1 MDKLFDELAKSLN
14 VSTDLVQQF
23 VGNYPQLRS
32 QWQLYK
38 VFDLWNDVLSFAVF
52 VMLGVSVYLGV
63 KYRSDL
69 GYDSEEEV
77 NTIRK
82 RWLKRL
88 AVSVVVLCVI
98 DYALLSLQTVLAPD
112 ITMLFEVLKQLK
124 K

>member
-38 VFDLWNDVLSFAVF
+38 IFDLWNDLLSFTF
-52 VMLGVSVYLGV
+52 FMLLGVIVYLGATYKSDVQDSV
-63 KYRSDL
+63 KDETNL
-69 GYDSEEEV
+69 F
-77 NTIRK
+77 RK
-82 RWLKRL
+82 RWLKKL
-88 AVSVVVLCVI
+88 AVSIVVVCFV
-98 DYALLSLQTVLAPD
+98 DYILLSLQTVLTPD

-124 K
+124 N

>member
-23 VGNYPQLRS
+23 VGNCPQLRS

-63 KYRSDL
+63 KYHSDL

-82 RWLKRL
+82 RWLKKL
-88 AVSVVVLCVI
+88 AVSIVVVCFV
-98 DYALLSLQTVLAPD
+98 DYILLSLQTVLAPD

>member
-32 QWQLYK
+32 QWQVYK
-38 VFDLWNDVLSFAVF
+38 VFNLWNDFLSFTAFIV
-52 VMLGVSVYLGV
+52 LGVLIYVGF
-63 KYRSDL
+63 KYHSDL
-69 GYDSEEEV
+69 EYESEEEI
-77 NTIRK
+77 TATRK
-82 RWLKRL
+82 KWLKYL
-88 AVSVVVLCVI
+88 AVSFLLLCLV
-98 DYALLSLQTVLAPD
+98 DYVLLSIQTYLAPD

>member
-32 QWQLYK
+32 QWQIYK
-38 VFDLWNDVLSFAVF
+38 VFDLWNDFLSFTALV
-52 VMLGVSVYLGV
+52 VLGILIYVGF
-63 KYRSDL
+63 KYHSDL
-69 GYDSEEEV
+69 EYDSEEEI
-77 NTIRK
+77 TATRK
-82 RWLKRL
+82 KWLKYL
-88 AVSVVVLCVI
+88 AVSFLVLCLV
-98 DYALLSLQTVLAPD
+98 DYALLSIQTYLAPD

>member
-23 VGNYPQLRS
+23 VGSYPQLRS

-38 VFDLWNDVLSFAVF
+38 VFDLWNDFLSFTALVVLGVLIYVGF
-52 VMLGVSVYLGV
+52 KYHSDLEYESEEEITATRKKWLKYLGVSF
-63 KYRSDL
+63 
-69 GYDSEEEV
+69 
-77 NTIRK
+77 
-82 RWLKRL
+82 L
-88 AVSVVVLCVI
+88 ALCLV
-98 DYALLSLQTVLAPD
+98 DYALLSIQTYLAPD

>member
-32 QWQLYK
+32 QWQWYNL
-38 VFDLWNDVLSFAVF
+38 FDLWDNYLNVVLLVL
-52 VMLGVSVYLGV
+52 LGIVIYLGV
-63 KYRSDL
+63 KYHSDL
-69 GYDSEEEV
+69 EYSSEEEV
-77 NTIRK
+77 NVVRK
-82 RWLKRL
+82 RWLKKL
-88 AVSVVVLCVI
+88 VPIVLVMFIIDFALVSI
-98 DYALLSLQTVLAPD
+98 KTILAPD

>member
-1 MDKLFDELAKSLN
+1 MDKLFDELAQSLN

-38 VFDLWNDVLSFAVF
+38 VFDLWNDFLSFTALVVLGVLIYIGF
-52 VMLGVSVYLGV
+52 KYHSDLECDSEDEVTIIRKKWLKCLGVSFL
-63 KYRSDL
+63 
-69 GYDSEEEV
+69 
-77 NTIRK
+77 
-82 RWLKRL
+82 
-88 AVSVVVLCVI
+88 VLCLV
-98 DYALLSLQTVLAPD
+98 DYVLLSIQTYLAPD